1 MDMARERRSRVN
13 SSGCRWQN
21 PKPNR
26 SRVNL
31 GDLEATLGSHGGISA
46 GGVVVVDVDR
56 VTGHLGVA
64 WRSREKGQYHWI
76 GEMNIR

>member
-1 MDMARERRSRVN
+1 M
-13 SSGCRWQN
+13 
-21 PKPNR
+21 
-26 SRVNL
+26 